1 MLNGSHSV
9 DTVLW
14 MLNTRADR
22 VHAEFGYGNEA
33 WQGEDHFEANLYLTN
48 GVLASLQQS
57 FCSHFDVFDNVIVGT
72 EATIEIRGHDRLSVH
87 TGNSGYWERPA
98 QKEDPFL
105 LQDREFAL
113 SILENREPVASGED
127 VRKVMEVLDA
137 GRASARERRTV
148 VI

>member
-22 VHAEFGYGNEA
+22 VHAEFGYSNEA
-33 WQGEDHFEANLYLTN
+33 WQGEDHFEASLSVTN
-48 GVLASLQQS
+48 GALASLQQS
-57 FCSHFDVFDNVIVGT
+57 FCSRFDVFDNVVVGR
-72 EATIEIRGHDRLSVH
+72 EATIEIRRHDELSVH
-87 TGNSGYWERPA
+87 AGNSGYWERPA
-98 QKEDPFL
+98 LKEDPFL

-113 SILENREPVASGED
+113 SILENREPVASGKD

-137 GRASARERRTV
+137 GRTSACERRTV
-148 VI
+148 MI